1 MIRQPRAVK
10 RRMLVPVERLSLADN
25 YCVGRQAQIGMKLRA
40 FTALNAMR
48 RRWSACVMK
57 ARVAERMPVAR
68 GDDSNVSRDRFL
80 NQRIDQWDDLIAV
93 GDRQRAARAEVALQV
108 YDDERIARLE
118 PHRIAGHCNN
128 PTFPRWPPAMRKN
141 MTQFGVSD
149 KAHGT
154 QNQ

>member
-40 FTALNAMR
+40 FTASNAMR

-93 GDRQRAARAEVALQV
+93 GDRQRAAPGQKSRCRSMMMSASPGSS
-108 YDDERIARLE
+108 RIASLAIVITR
-118 PHRIAGHCNN
+118 H
-128 PTFPRWPPAMRKN
+128 FPDGRRPCGK
-141 MTQFGVSD
+141 T
-149 KAHGT
+149 
-154 QNQ
+154 